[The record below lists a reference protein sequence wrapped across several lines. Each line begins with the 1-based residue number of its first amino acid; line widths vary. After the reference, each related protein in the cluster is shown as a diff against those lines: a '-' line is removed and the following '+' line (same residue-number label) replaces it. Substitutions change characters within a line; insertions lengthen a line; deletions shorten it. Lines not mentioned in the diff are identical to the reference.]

1 MALDETFRD
10 LARLAA
16 RVTLGATI
24 GMHGAQKMFGVQGG
38 PGIEGATGMM
48 RSLGFEPAEQYARA
62 NAMAEMVSGALISM
76 GALGPV
82 GPAMLLSIMIVA
94 VETVHRPK
102 GYWNSSG
109 GFEMNAMYAL
119 VALLLA
125 NEGYGRFS
133 IDGLLGLNKQM
144 RASYGWLALAGGAA
158 TAIGILSQRR
168 TQQQPQQQQPAASAE
183 SGSVESGS
191 EPSMNVLE

>member
-1 MALDETFRD
+1 MEMDETLRD

-16 RVTLGATI
+16 RLTLGLTI

-62 NAMAEMVSGALISM
+62 NAMAEMTSGALITL

-109 GFEMNAMYAL
+109 GFEMNAMY
-119 VALLLA
+119 VTIALLLA
-125 NEGYGRFS
+125 NEGYGQFS
-133 IDGLLGLNKQM
+133 IDRALGLTKQM
-144 RASYGWLALAGGAA
+144 RASYGWLALAGAAA

-168 TQQQPQQQQPAASAE
+168 TQQPQQSQLSSSSE
-183 SGSVESGS
+183 SGSLDTAIELH
-191 EPSMNVLE
+191 PT